1 MSEAASSS
9 PRPATGLPLAPLT
22 TLRLGGPAELAWELA
37 DATQVPDLARLVSV
51 ADGHHLSWPV
61 PIGGGSNVLIADHGV
76 SAPVALVRT
85 RGVTYQRPDPGGPV
99 LVTAQAG
106 HPWLD
111 LVRELAAE
119 ELVGM
124 ETMTGIPGTVGAMP
138 VQNVGAYGQETADTL
153 VSVLAWDWQ
162 HGETVRL
169 SAAECGLGHRTSRF
183 KRSHRWLVLA
193 VTFALTPGRQS
204 APVRYRQVAEAL
216 NVPLGSRVPTPDL
229 IAAVE
234 KVRAG
239 KGMLLDDAGPDAR
252 TVGSVFL
259 SPRLAPDHADRVRAA
274 GAPVHHFPDG
284 STRVSASW
292 LMRDAGLA
300 LGEFLAPG
308 VRVSTR
314 HYTLVAD
321 DTAGPRATAEAFVT
335 AARQVQDRVRQ
346 ATGVW
351 LTPEPDALG
360 HLPTYQQLLD
370 RAHATGGAP

>member
-1 MSEAASSS
+1 MM
-9 PRPATGLPLAPLT
+9 
-22 TLRLGGPAELAWELA
+22 
-37 DATQVPDLARLVSV
+37 
-51 ADGHHLSWPV
+51 
-61 PIGGGSNVLIADHGV
+61 
-76 SAPVALVRT
+76 LVRT

-124 ETMTGIPGTVGAMP
+124 ETMTGIPGTIGAMP

-183 KRSHRWLVLA
+183 KRSHRWLILA

-216 NVPLGSRVPTPDL
+216 DVPLGSRVPTPDL

-259 SPRLAPDHADRVRAA
+259 SPRLAPDHADRLRAA
-274 GAPVHHFPDG
+274 GAPVHQFPDG

-300 LGEFLAPG
+300 LGELRTDKAVPHFLRLIKDGNESLRAIAASSLGLIGDKRAVEPLLAALNDEAG
-308 VRVSTR
+308 NVRAIAASS
-314 HYTLVAD
+314 LGCLGD
-321 DTAGPRATAEAFVT
+321 GTAVPHLEK
-335 AARQVQDRVRQ
+335 
-346 ATGVW
+346 
-351 LTPEPDALG
+351 ALG
-360 HLPTYQQLLD
+360 DNSEAVRKQAAAALSKI
-370 RAHATGGAP
+370 RSRRK